1 MIRFQPKDFSSHIIS
16 GAIKGA
22 GVGATV
28 GGVVGGYGIKTMPK
42 FIPGADKYNSLRK
55 DMPLFEKNKDGRLTK
70 RPVIDSTGEPVYKK
84 DEAGIISQKMAIL
97 GASTIIG
104 AALGALLGAVKDI
117 NSKLSRLG
125 ADNRLMSDVLKELK
139 RKSFKEDIDFTRDP
153 KLANDLKTKVCILI
167 TRDAANLKT
176 VVNTV
181 DDPKLKRLS
190 DKITRGLTAKAQV
203 RHNQTSN
210 KYNEITISTIS
221 NCPSNVKT
229 VTELATGFIKAGY
242 PVYLVEVG

>member
-55 DMPLFEKNKDGRLTK
+55 DTPLFEKKDGKLTN
-70 RPVIDSTGEPVYKK
+70 RPVIDNTGEPVYKK
-84 DEAGIISQKMAIL
+84 DEAGIVSQKMAIL
-97 GASTIIG
+97 GASTLIG

-153 KLANDLKTKVCILI
+153 KLANDSLTKLLG
-167 TRDAANLKT
+167 D
-176 VVNTV
+176 
-181 DDPKLKRLS
+181 
-190 DKITRGLTAKAQV
+190 
-203 RHNQTSN
+203 
-210 KYNEITISTIS
+210 
-221 NCPSNVKT
+221 
-229 VTELATGFIKAGY
+229 
-242 PVYLVEVG
+242 

>member
-1 MIRFQPKDFSSHIIS
+1 MIKFQPKNFSSHIIS

-22 GVGATV
+22 GMGATV
-28 GGVVGGYGIKTMPK
+28 GGVLGGIGIKAMPK

-55 DMPLFEKNKDGRLTK
+55 DKPLFEKKNGKLTDQ
-70 RPVIDSTGEPVYKK
+70 PIIDNTGEPQYKR
-84 DEAGIISQKMAIL
+84 DEAGIASQKMVIL
-97 GASTIIG
+97 GTSTLIG
-104 AALGALLGAVKDI
+104 AALGALFGAIKDV
-117 NSKLSRLG
+117 NSKLSRFG

-153 KLANDLKTKVCILI
+153 KLANDLRTKVCILI

-181 DDPKLKRLS
+181 DDPKLKQLS
-190 DKITRGLTAKAQV
+190 DKIVKGLTGKAQV

-210 KYNEITISTIS
+210 KFNEITISTIS

>member
-22 GVGATV
+22 GMGATV
-28 GGVVGGYGIKTMPK
+28 GGVVGGIGVKSLPK
-42 FIPGADKYNSLRK
+42 FIPGANKYNSLRK
-55 DMPLFEKNKDGRLTK
+55 DMPLFEKKNGKLTNQ
-70 RPVIDSTGEPVYKK
+70 PIIDNAGDPVYKK
-84 DEAGIISQKMAIL
+84 DEAGIISQKMAIM
-97 GASTIIG
+97 GASTLIG
-104 AALGALLGAVKDI
+104 AALGALFGAVKDI
-117 NSKLSRLG
+117 NSKISRLG

-176 VVNTV
+176 VINTV
-181 DDPKLKRLS
+181 NDPKLKKLS
-190 DKITRGLTAKAQV
+190 DKITRGLTANAQV

-229 VTELATGFIKAGY
+229 ITELATGFIKAGY